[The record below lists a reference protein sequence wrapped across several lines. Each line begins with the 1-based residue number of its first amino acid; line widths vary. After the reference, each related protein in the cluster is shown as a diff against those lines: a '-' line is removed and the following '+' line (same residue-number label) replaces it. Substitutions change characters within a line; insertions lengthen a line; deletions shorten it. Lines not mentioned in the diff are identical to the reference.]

1 MIAGACLKWRKSSG
15 RRGKDKEGTS
25 VNVKWGV
32 EGEGD
37 GLKTGGPGC
46 GSPLIHSQEAQVQQ
60 HPLTSDHLVWG

>member
-37 GLKTGGPGC
+37 GLKTGANK
-46 GSPLIHSQEAQVQQ
+46 EER
-60 HPLTSDHLVWG
+60 

>member
-37 GLKTGGPGC
+37 GLKTGANKEEREGGRGKGKEVREDKC
-46 GSPLIHSQEAQVQQ
+46 SGA
-60 HPLTSDHLVWG
+60 